1 MKFKLSKLLTKEY
14 ITKAIVSAGLLALLL
29 LSFFFADSL
38 EVLLGMVK
46 SYRKNQVS
54 VEDISSA
61 NCKVTYLDVGQGNC
75 TLIELP
81 DDRVALIDCG
91 DAMYGEGVYKFLQDK
106 GIRAIDFLI
115 ATHADADHI
124 GGFNYLFP
132 RMDIKS
138 VYRPFQI
145 AGDGSSAETF
155 VPIESEDLADVY
167 DELKGSND
175 KISRVTS
182 QVYKTFI
189 TNVYAETYSEGGRN
203 YDCKVT
209 VFYDG
214 LKIVG
219 SDYTFEFFAPL
230 MHTETVNIKNYG
242 KTFGF
247 ATMGFGV
254 NSSNDNS
261 AIFTFT
267 CGTQSYLFTGDAS
280 FDTETSSGAELVFV
294 RSLTV
299 EEKQKLA
306 NVTVYLAGHHGASTS
321 SSSALLKLINPKFV
335 VVSVG
340 EGNDYGHPH
349 KDALDRISNTSN
361 LEPDFLIC
369 TSTYGSVVFA
379 EFNGRLFYASYKID
393 KHNEKV
399 ISYELCATII
409 YVCVVIVV
417 FSVKPKK
424 SAEGNFIDTKEK

>member
-1 MKFKLSKLLTKEY
+1 MKFKLSKLFTKEY

-106 GIRAIDFLI
+106 GIGAIDFLI

-175 KISRVTS
+175 
-182 QVYKTFI
+182 
-189 TNVYAETYSEGGRN
+189 
-203 YDCKVT
+203 
-209 VFYDG
+209 
-214 LKIVG
+214 
-219 SDYTFEFFAPL
+219 
-230 MHTETVNIKNYG
+230 
-242 KTFGF
+242 
-247 ATMGFGV
+247 
-254 NSSNDNS
+254 
-261 AIFTFT
+261 
-267 CGTQSYLFTGDAS
+267 
-280 FDTETSSGAELVFV
+280 
-294 RSLTV
+294 
-299 EEKQKLA
+299 
-306 NVTVYLAGHHGASTS
+306 
-321 SSSALLKLINPKFV
+321 
-335 VVSVG
+335 
-340 EGNDYGHPH
+340 
-349 KDALDRISNTSN
+349 
-361 LEPDFLIC
+361 
-369 TSTYGSVVFA
+369 
-379 EFNGRLFYASYKID
+379 
-393 KHNEKV
+393 
-399 ISYELCATII
+399 
-409 YVCVVIVV
+409 
-417 FSVKPKK
+417 
-424 SAEGNFIDTKEK
+424 